1 MKEVFSMWKNT
12 KMIVLVALTAAI
24 YAAILIPFK
33 AIPIIPGFTELR
45 PGNMIPVA
53 FGLFFG
59 PAGAWGAAIGNT
71 IGDLLGGSIGWGSA
85 FGFVGNFMFAYVPYK
100 LWDNMGMLSKDNMA
114 PDCKSSK
121 KVALYVIVAI
131 VASLACGL
139 WIAWGVDLLGFVPF
153 AALGTIIPINNA
165 VAAIILGLPVT
176 LLLYP
181 RIKKWDLYWK
191 DIMNEEDQPK
201 GGGLAKVGAYLMI
214 ISTLVGIFGGLALG
228 IGGGQ
233 AAFKFDAGTTK
244 MMSVMVLGGITSFGT
259 LIGGALQK

>member
-71 IGDLLGGSIGWGSA
+71 IGDLLGGTIGWGSA
-85 FGFVGNFMFAYVPYK
+85 FGFIGNFMFAYVPYK
-100 LWDNMGMLSKDNMA
+100 LWDNLGILKQAELA

-121 KVALYVIVAI
+121 KVGLYVLVAI
-131 VASLACGL
+131 IASAACGL

-153 AALGTIIPINNA
+153 AALGSIIPVNNA
-165 VAAIILGLPVT
+165 VASIILGLPVT

-191 DIMNEEDQPK
+191 DVMPEEDLPK
-201 GGGLAKVGAYLMI
+201 GGKTAKLGAYLMVAF
-214 ISTLVGIFGGLALG
+214 TLVGIIGGLALA

-233 AAFKFDAGTTK
+233 AAFQFAGEAK
-244 MMSVMVLGGITSFGT
+244 LMSVMVLGGVCSFGT
-259 LIGGALQK
+259 LVAGIMQS